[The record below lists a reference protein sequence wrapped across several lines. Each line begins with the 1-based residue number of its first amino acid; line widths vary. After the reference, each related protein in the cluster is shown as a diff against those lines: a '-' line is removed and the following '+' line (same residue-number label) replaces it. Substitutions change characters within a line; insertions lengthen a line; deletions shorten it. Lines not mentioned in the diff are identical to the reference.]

1 MNYIPPARI
10 FKILQEQQELT
21 GKSLQ
26 TIITMVLE
34 DYYNNSSNSKSIRSQ
49 EYETKTK
56 VPSNSD

>member
-1 MNYIPPARI
+1 MKYIPPARI

-56 VPSNSD
+56 VPSNPD

>member
-1 MNYIPPARI
+1 MKYIPPARI

>member
-1 MNYIPPARI
+1 MKYIPPARI

-26 TIITMVLE
+26 TIITLVLE

-49 EYETKTK
+49 EYETKAK

>member
-1 MNYIPPARI
+1 MKYIPPARI

-56 VPSNSD
+56 VPNNPD

>member
-1 MNYIPPARI
+1 MKYIPPARI

-49 EYETKTK
+49 EHETKTK
-56 VPSNSD
+56 VPSNPD